1 MPDKGS
7 VVVIGATAGIG
18 LEIAKS
24 FADRG
29 REVVISSRDADRAH
43 QVAKEI
49 GGRTSGVGL
58 DLAEPEQIAE
68 RLDHLGPVHDLV
80 LSAVERDYNT
90 VRDYDVS
97 RAKRLVTLKLVG
109 YTEVV
114 HALVSR
120 MEPDSSIVLFGG
132 LAKERP
138 YVGSTTIS
146 TVNDAITGMVRT
158 LALEL
163 APIRVNALHPGVVGD
178 HPEWS
183 EKTEMLERFIA
194 RTPLGRLVTID
205 EVVMATT
212 FLLDHP
218 SVNAVNLYVDGGW
231 MVT

>member
-1 MPDKGS
+1 MSDKGS

-18 LEIAKS
+18 LEIARS

-43 QVAKEI
+43 EVAKEI

-68 RLDHLGPVHDLV
+68 RLAHLGPVHDLV

-183 EKTEMLERFIA
+183 EKTEMRKRFIA

-218 SVNAVNLYVDGGW
+218 SINAVNLYVDGGW